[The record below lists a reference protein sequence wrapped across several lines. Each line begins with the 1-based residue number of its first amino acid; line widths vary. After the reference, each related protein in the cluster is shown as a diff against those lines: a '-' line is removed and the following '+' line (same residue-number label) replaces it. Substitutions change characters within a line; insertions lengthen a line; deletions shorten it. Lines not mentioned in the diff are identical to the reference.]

1 MQSVT
6 TFLWVI
12 AAIAAVAFAWV
23 LATAL
28 GRLGGAQHGAS
39 VALDDKSGKTRYEL
53 DNEHPFNTAAF
64 FVVALCVGGL
74 VAAILVL
81 SLT

>member
-1 MQSVT
+1 MT

-12 AAIAAVAFAWV
+12 AAVGAVLFAWV

-28 GRLGGAQHGAS
+28 GRLGAGHGAAA
-39 VALDDKSGKTRYEL
+39 VQLPDQSGKTRYEL
-53 DNEHPFNTAAF
+53 DNEHPFNAAAF
-64 FVVALCVGGL
+64 FVVALCVAGL
-74 VAAILVL
+74 VAAILAL